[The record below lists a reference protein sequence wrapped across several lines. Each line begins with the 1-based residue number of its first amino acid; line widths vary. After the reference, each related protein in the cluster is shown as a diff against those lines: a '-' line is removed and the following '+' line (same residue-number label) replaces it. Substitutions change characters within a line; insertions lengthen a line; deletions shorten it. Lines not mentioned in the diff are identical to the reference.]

1 MINKKY
7 YIKVIR
13 KNSKELFPIET
24 GIKEKG
30 RIDERIKSVLF
41 DVYGT
46 LFVSGSG
53 DISISEK
60 EAHERELARVLL
72 KHGIDMDPHIA
83 YSNYINSIKME
94 HKRLKSMGVDYPEVK
109 IDMIWKNVLNIGIFK
124 ARKVAI
130 EYETLVNPVWP
141 MPGAYEILSQ
151 LKMKGVEL
159 GIISNA
165 QFYTPVMFEAL
176 MGMPISKLGFNKK
189 LVFFSYRYSTS
200 KPSLSMFKL
209 ACENLRKIGIKPENV
224 VYVGN
229 DILNDIKPALEVGF
243 KTVLFAGD
251 KRSLRL
257 REDDN
262 RCFDITPD
270 IIVTS
275 LINILSRI
283 NL

>member
-7 YIKVIR
+7 YIEVIR
-13 KNSKELFPIET
+13 KNSKEMFPIET

-72 KHGIDMDPHIA
+72 KYGIEMDPHIA
-83 YSNYINSIKME
+83 YSSYINCIKME
-94 HKRLKSMGVDYPEVK
+94 HERLKFRGIDYPEVK

-130 EYETLVNPVWP
+130 EYETMVNPVWP
-141 MPGAYEILSQ
+141 MPGAYELLSQ

-176 MGMPISKLGFNKK
+176 LGIPIYKLGFNNK

-200 KPSLSMFKL
+200 KPSLNMFKL
-209 ACENLRKIGIKPENV
+209 ACENLRKIGLKPENTI
-224 VYVGN
+224 YVGN
-229 DILNDIKPALEVGF
+229 DILNDIKPAIEVGF
-243 KTVLFAGD
+243 KSVLFAGD

-257 REDDN
+257 REDDS

>member
-7 YIKVIR
+7 YIEVIR
-13 KNSKELFPIET
+13 KNSKEMFPIET
-24 GIKEKG
+24 GIREKG
-30 RIDERIKSVLF
+30 RIGERIKSVLF

-72 KHGIDMDPHIA
+72 KYGIDMDPHVA
-83 YSNYINSIKME
+83 YSKYINCIKME
-94 HKRLKSMGVDYPEVK
+94 HERLKSRGIDYPEVK

-130 EYETLVNPVWP
+130 EYETMVNPVWP
-141 MPGAYEILSQ
+141 MPGAYELLSQ

-176 MGMPISKLGFNKK
+176 MGIPIYKLGFNNK

-200 KPSLSMFKL
+200 KPSLNMFKL
-209 ACENLRKIGIKPENV
+209 ACEKLRKIGLKPENTI
-224 VYVGN
+224 YVGN
-229 DILNDIKPALEVGF
+229 DILNDIKPAIEVGF
-243 KTVLFAGD
+243 KSVLFAGD

>member
-7 YIKVIR
+7 YIEVIR
-13 KNSKELFPIET
+13 KNSKEMFPIET

-72 KHGIDMDPHIA
+72 KYGIEMDPHIA
-83 YSNYINSIKME
+83 YSSYINCIKME
-94 HKRLKSMGVDYPEVK
+94 HERLKFRGIDYPEVK

-130 EYETLVNPVWP
+130 EYETMVNPVWP
-141 MPGAYEILSQ
+141 MPGAYELLSQ

-176 MGMPISKLGFNKK
+176 MGIPIYKLGFNNK

-200 KPSLSMFKL
+200 KPSLNMFKL
-209 ACENLRKIGIKPENV
+209 ACENLRKIGLKPENTI
-224 VYVGN
+224 YVGN
-229 DILNDIKPALEVGF
+229 DILNDIKPAIEVGF
-243 KTVLFAGD
+243 KSVLFAGD

-257 REDDN
+257 REDDS